1 MREKEVGFKL
11 RLKTVLAAVA
21 DIVVAVKS
29 VVADAAEAVK
39 SAVAAVTDMAV
50 ADVAVATV
58 GVALATV
65 AVGTMLAASGCAR
78 GAKSG
83 NAKYVI
89 VTLRGPS
96 SMGMVHMMDS
106 LGKASHNPFDI
117 QIVSE
122 PMQAR
127 KMMIDGT
134 ADFAVLPTTMGAAM
148 YTKGLGYRLVAVPV
162 WGSLYLF
169 GNDGRSESATT
180 LSQSNDGGGKSAARL
195 SQSND
200 GGGKSATTLSQS
212 NDGGSESA
220 TRLSQ
225 SDDGGS
231 ESSAAAL
238 WQSNDGG
245 SVSSAAASLGKER
258 SGKSQ
263 ANAVRGVIRS
273 ISDLRGRRIYVMAKG
288 MTPDLLLRYLL
299 KQNGIDPDKDV
310 TLDYSF
316 PTHID
321 LANAVAAGRAEIG
334 VVSEP
339 YVSMVI
345 QKNPKV
351 RAIIDLSAE
360 WDKVQGVPIA
370 ETALLGKGSVLLGNP
385 KMVEKLI
392 AMYKSS
398 SNWVN
403 ANPDSAA
410 RLIVRYGI
418 LQDTTA
424 ARMAI
429 PRSNLRVEAA
439 ESIEQSVNDYLKVFY
454 DMNPEAVGG
463 KMPDKDFF
471 YYSDE
476 TTLNR

>member
-1 MREKEVGFKL
+1 MRDNVIRFKL
-11 RLKTVLAAVA
+11 RLKAAF
-21 DIVVAVKS
+21 
-29 VVADAAEAVK
+29 
-39 SAVAAVTDMAV
+39 AAVTTV
-50 ADVAVATV
+50 A
-58 GVALATV
+58 VALATV
-65 AVGTMLAASGCAR
+65 AVWAMLVASGCAR
-78 GAKSG
+78 GAKDG
-83 NAKYVI
+83 NSKYVI

-148 YTKGLGYRLVAVPV
+148 YTKGLGYRLIAVPV

-169 GNDGRSESATT
+169 GS
-180 LSQSNDGGGKSAARL
+180 
-195 SQSND
+195 
-200 GGGKSATTLSQS
+200 
-212 NDGGSESA
+212 DGGSA
-220 TRLSQ
+220 
-225 SDDGGS
+225 
-231 ESSAAAL
+231 SSV
-238 WQSNDGG
+238 N
-245 SVSSAAASLGKER
+245 EH
-258 SGKSQ
+258 SGKPQ
-263 ANAVRGVIRS
+263 ANAARGGIGS

-321 LANAVAAGRAEIG
+321 LANAVAAGLADIG

-339 YVSMVI
+339 YVSMVT

-360 WDKVQGVPIA
+360 WNKVQGVPIA
-370 ETALLGKGSVLLGNP
+370 ETALLGRDSVLQENP

-398 SNWVN
+398 SRWVN

-410 RLIVRYGI
+410 RLIVKYGI

-424 ARMAI
+424 ARLAI

-439 ESIEQSVNDYLKVFY
+439 ESIEQSVNDYLKMFY

>member
-1 MREKEVGFKL
+1 MRDNVIRFKL
-11 RLKTVLAAVA
+11 RLKAAFA
-21 DIVVAVKS
+21 VVTA
-29 VVADAAEAVK
+29 
-39 SAVAAVTDMAV
+39 
-50 ADVAVATV
+50 
-58 GVALATV
+58 V
-65 AVGTMLAASGCAR
+65 AVGVMLMASGCAR
-78 GAKSG
+78 GAKGG
-83 NAKYVI
+83 NSKYVI

-148 YTKGLGYRLVAVPV
+148 YAKGLGYRLVAVPV

-169 GNDGRSESATT
+169 GNDGGSESAAT
-180 LSQSNDGGGKSAARL
+180 LSQR
-195 SQSND
+195 
-200 GGGKSATTLSQS
+200 
-212 NDGGSESA
+212 NDGGSAS
-220 TRLSQ
+220 
-225 SDDGGS
+225 
-231 ESSAAAL
+231 
-238 WQSNDGG
+238 
-245 SVSSAAASLGKER
+245 SVSSGDR
-258 SGKSQ
+258 HSGKPQ
-263 ANAVRGVIRS
+263 ANAARGWIGS

-321 LANAVAAGRAEIG
+321 LANAVAAGLAEIG

-339 YVSMVI
+339 YVSMVV

-360 WDKVQGVPIA
+360 WNKVQGDPIA
-370 ETALLGKGSVLLGNP
+370 ETALLGRDSVMKENP

-398 SNWVN
+398 SRWVN

-410 RLIVRYGI
+410 RLIVKYGI
-418 LQDTTA
+418 LQDTAA
-424 ARMAI
+424 ARLAI

>member
-1 MREKEVGFKL
+1 MRDNVIRFKL
-11 RLKTVLAAVA
+11 RLKAAFA
-21 DIVVAVKS
+21 VVTA
-29 VVADAAEAVK
+29 
-39 SAVAAVTDMAV
+39 
-50 ADVAVATV
+50 
-58 GVALATV
+58 V
-65 AVGTMLAASGCAR
+65 AVGVMLMASGCAR
-78 GAKSG
+78 GAKGG
-83 NAKYVI
+83 NSKYVI

-148 YTKGLGYRLVAVPV
+148 YAKGLGYRLVAVPV

-169 GNDGRSESATT
+169 GNDGGSESAAT
-180 LSQSNDGGGKSAARL
+180 LSQR
-195 SQSND
+195 
-200 GGGKSATTLSQS
+200 
-212 NDGGSESA
+212 NDGGSAS
-220 TRLSQ
+220 
-225 SDDGGS
+225 
-231 ESSAAAL
+231 
-238 WQSNDGG
+238 
-245 SVSSAAASLGKER
+245 SVSSGDR
-258 SGKSQ
+258 HSGKPQ
-263 ANAVRGVIRS
+263 ANAARGWIGS

-321 LANAVAAGRAEIG
+321 LANAVAAGLAEIG

-339 YVSMVI
+339 YVSMVV

-360 WDKVQGVPIA
+360 WNKVQGVPIA
-370 ETALLGKGSVLLGNP
+370 ETALLGRDSVMKENP

-398 SNWVN
+398 SRWVN

-410 RLIVRYGI
+410 RLIVKYGI
-418 LQDTTA
+418 LQDTAA
-424 ARMAI
+424 ARLAI

>member
-1 MREKEVGFKL
+1 MRDKVIGFKL
-11 RLKTVLAAVA
+11 RLKTALAIVA
-21 DIVVAVKS
+21 DAAVAVKS
-29 VVADAAEAVK
+29 
-39 SAVAAVTDMAV
+39 AV

-58 GVALATV
+58 GVTLATV
-65 AVGTMLAASGCAR
+65 ALGVMLMASGCAR

-96 SMGMVHMMDS
+96 SMGMVHLMDS
-106 LGKASHNPFDI
+106 LEKASHNPFEI

-169 GNDGRSESATT
+169 GNDG
-180 LSQSNDGGGKSAARL
+180 GI
-195 SQSND
+195 
-200 GGGKSATTLSQS
+200 
-212 NDGGSESA
+212 GS
-220 TRLSQ
+220 
-225 SDDGGS
+225 
-231 ESSAAAL
+231 
-238 WQSNDGG
+238 
-245 SVSSAAASLGKER
+245 
-258 SGKSQ
+258 
-263 ANAVRGVIRS
+263 IR
-273 ISDLRGRRIYVMAKG
+273 DLKGRRIYVMAKG

-370 ETALLGKGSVLLGNP
+370 ETALLGKSSVLLGNP